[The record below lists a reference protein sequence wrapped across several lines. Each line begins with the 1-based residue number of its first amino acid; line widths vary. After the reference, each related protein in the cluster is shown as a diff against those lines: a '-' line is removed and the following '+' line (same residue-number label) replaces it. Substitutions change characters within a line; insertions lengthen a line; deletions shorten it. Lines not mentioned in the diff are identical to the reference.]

1 MWSILRVYD
10 LRQKEVI
17 NEKDCKIIGCVVDIE
32 FDAVSGCIIA
42 LIIPG
47 PGKLCGI
54 LGREM
59 EYVIPF
65 GCVRKIG
72 DDIILVNVKIEDVYV
87 KCKY

>member
-1 MWSILRVYD
+1 MRVYD

-17 NEKDCKIIGCVVDIE
+17 NENDCKIIGCVVDIE
-32 FDAVSGCIIA
+32 FDVVSGCVTA

-47 PGKLCGI
+47 PGKFCGL

-65 GCVRKIG
+65 GCVKQIG
-72 DDIILVNVKIEDVYV
+72 EDIILVNVKLEEVLV
-87 KCKY
+87 KCKF